1 MRCVKCNR
9 ELTEGSRFC
18 EYCGA
23 PQPSSPMPN
32 RVFCTNC
39 GKEIPVGSR
48 FCASCGTPVQGM
60 GGGAGRGLPEPPKP
74 EKDKGK
80 TVLIVEIAAVAGL
93 TIALIIAIVFLVGSR
108 KKGSWEAEERESRYE
123 EEERDRAEEEEE
135 EEEEAPDEALEED
148 DTPAEDEIPAEQP
161 PEEKEN
167 MTVTVTGDE
176 SSLAVTTDAGETLV
190 EFTIPS
196 ELPIY
201 DEMNASEHY
210 SMMVHAVV
218 DTGVS
223 GRTIVEPYFGD
234 TEETACEEYVDFY
247 ASNTGI
253 GDPATAETFTRE
265 IGGREVLV
273 YKRQEQTVNDFK
285 KEVCSFSYLFA
296 VPVRENLV
304 LGFRCTGSYG
314 VGKDVIFDDSPVD
327 VLLSHCTAKVPEGQ
341 IK

>member
-32 RVFCTNC
+32 RVFCPNC
-39 GKEIPVGSR
+39 GKELPAGGR
-48 FCASCGTPVQGM
+48 FCVSCGTPVQGM
-60 GGGAGRGLPEPPKP
+60 GTGQGLPEPPKP

-80 TVLIVEIAAVAGL
+80 TVLIVGIAAIAVL
-93 TIALIIAIVFLVGSR
+93 IIALIIAIVFLIGSQ
-108 KKGSWEAEERESRYE
+108 KKDNWEAEERESRYE

-135 EEEEAPDEALEED
+135 EVPDEATEED
-148 DTPAEDEIPAEQP
+148 ETPVEDEMPAEQP
-161 PEEKEN
+161 PEEEEK
-167 MTVTVTGDE
+167 MVVTVTGDE
-176 SSLAVTTDAGETLV
+176 NSLAITTGAGETLV

-201 DEMNASEHY
+201 DEMKFNEQY
-210 SMMVHAVV
+210 SMMIHAVV

-223 GRTIVEPYFGD
+223 GRTFVEPYFAD

-247 ASNTGI
+247 APNTGI
-253 GDPATAETFTRE
+253 GDLATAETFTRE
-265 IGGREVLV
+265 IDGREVLI

-285 KEVCSFSYLFA
+285 KDICNFSYLFA
-296 VPVRENLV
+296 VPVSENLV
-304 LGFRCTGSYG
+304 LGFRCEGSYG
-314 VGKDVIFDDSPVD
+314 VDKDVVFDDSTID
-327 VLLSHCTAKVPEGQ
+327 VLLSHCSF
-341 IK
+341 